1 MASAP
6 TQFLLRRLLKT
17 GGPSTVHGRLAMGID
32 APKVHDRVEEMN
44 AQLRALEVKLDHKG
58 QGPKVS
64 VQAIDNKMNQDMGG
78 NAKGG

>member
-6 TQFLLRRLLKT
+6 TQFLLRRLLKA

-32 APKVHDRVEEMN
+32 APTIHDRIEETN

-58 QGPKVS
+58 RDPKVS
-64 VQAIDNKMNQDMGG
+64 VQAIENKINRDMGC
-78 NAKGG
+78 NARGG